1 MIHGRNGR
9 FPKSR
14 SSLFLFGLIGTAV
27 FSFGQIH
34 FTEVSAQ
41 FDVRGYSNF
50 GGHGVGVSWVDVNR
64 DGRVDI
70 FVKNQGAVG
79 LPAVPDILYINYGS
93 YFVDEADGRGAADA
107 YAYGTHGAVFVDLDR
122 DRDFDLFASTTYGGI
137 SPAYNHLYR
146 NNGNAFFEDITAS
159 IVPTQTTDLS
169 TRGVAAADFDG
180 DGDID
185 LYFTNPLPDPDP
197 FNLLP
202 SPPQSLPNF
211 YINNGDGTFT
221 SEYRGIDWIG
231 FTQGVTTGDYDGDG
245 DIDIAQAMWGAPST
259 IYRNDGSGH
268 FRNVGGQIGLSVS
281 TGEFD
286 NGVVWADVDN
296 DGDLDLAI
304 VGGGRIA
311 LYRNTANHYS
321 RYQVITWTRP
331 TDGLHVCFGDFDN
344 DTDLDLYLSGEN
356 VYENDGQ
363 GNFTVVPEAESGL
376 EDSLTMVDP
385 RGAALADFDGDGD
398 QDIYVTDKS
407 GYNRLFRNDLNN
419 SAWIEAEILSDTR
432 GHIGSI
438 GSKLD
443 LYPVGHVGVPTYLK
457 GHREITGEYGYL
469 GQDMPIAHFGAPAAG
484 GAEYDLRVTFPDGTQ
499 RVYSGLTPGQKVQV
513 ASVSPPLNLRG
524 EKIENKALF
533 YRETLIELT
542 WEPNPLNDDVQ
553 KYKVYELNQGQNL
566 LAELPVSQFS
576 YTLRNM
582 DKTRVYRFAVTAVD
596 SQGLESEPA
605 TIVVNGEAPVER
617 AKRRGL
623 IKTLRRLL

>member
-1 MIHGRNGR
+1 MIQRSNLR
-9 FPKSR
+9 FSQSR
-14 SSLFLFGLIGTAV
+14 SSLFLLGLIGTAV

-41 FDVRGYSNF
+41 FDVRGYSYF
-50 GGHGVGVSWVDVNR
+50 GGHGISWVDVNR

-70 FVKNQGAVG
+70 FVKNQAADG

-93 YFVDEADGRGAADA
+93 YFVDEAGTRGAADA

-122 DRDFDLFASTTYGGI
+122 DRDFDLFVSTTYGGI

-146 NNGNAFFEDITAS
+146 NNGNAFFEDITSS
-159 IVPTQTTDLS
+159 IVPAQTTDLS
-169 TRGVAAADFDG
+169 TRGVAAADFDK

-185 LYFTNPLPDPDP
+185 LYFSNPLPDPDP
-197 FNLLP
+197 FNPLP

-221 SEYRGIDWIG
+221 PEYRGIDWTG

-245 DIDIAQAMWGAPST
+245 DIDIAQAMWGPPST
-259 IYRNDGSGH
+259 VYRNNGTGH
-268 FRNVGGQIGLSVS
+268 FRNVGGPIGISVS
-281 TGEFD
+281 NGEFD
-286 NGVVWADVDN
+286 NGIVWADVDN

-304 VGGGRIA
+304 VGAGRIA

-321 RYQVITWTRP
+321 RYQVIRWTRP
-331 TDGLHVCFGDFDN
+331 IGGFHVCFGDFDN

-363 GNFTVVPEAESGL
+363 GNFTVVPETESGL
-376 EDSLTMVDP
+376 EDSLTMEDP

-398 QDIYVTDKS
+398 LDIYATDKR

-419 SAWIEAEILSDTR
+419 SDWIEAEILSDTR

-443 LYPVGHVGVPTYLK
+443 LYLVGHVGVPTYLK
-457 GHREITGEYGYL
+457 GHREMTGEYGYL

-484 GAEYDLRVTFPDGTQ
+484 GAKYDLRVTFPDGTQ
-499 RVYSGLTPGQKVQV
+499 RVYGGLTPGQKVQV
-513 ASVSPPLNLRG
+513 ASISPPLNLRG

-533 YRETLIELT
+533 YRETLLELT

-553 KYKVYELNQGQNL
+553 NYRVYELNQGQNL
-566 LAELPVSQFS
+566 LAELPANQFS

-582 DKTRVYRFAVTAVD
+582 DKTKVYRFAVTAVD

-605 TIVVNGEAPVER
+605 TTTVNGEVPVDR
-617 AKRRGL
+617 SQRRGL
-623 IKTLRRLL
+623 NRTLKGRL